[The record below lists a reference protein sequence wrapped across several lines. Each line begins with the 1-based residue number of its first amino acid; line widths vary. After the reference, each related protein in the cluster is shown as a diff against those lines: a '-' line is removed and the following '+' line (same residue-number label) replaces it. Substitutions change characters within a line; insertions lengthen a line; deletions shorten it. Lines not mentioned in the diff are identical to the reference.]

1 MKFLANENVPLSVCK
16 RLRRRDI
23 DIISMAEIEQG
34 ATDEEVMTVALKQG
48 RAIVTFDKDFGE
60 LVFKSKAS
68 VPGIILLRFSPRS
81 PNVILKRL
89 SELFADPEIPLEN
102 SFVVVEKSRVR
113 SREIK

>member
-16 RLRRRDI
+16 RLRKKDI
-23 DIISMAEIEQG
+23 DIVSMAEIELK
-34 ATDEEVMTVALKQG
+34 ATDEEVMAQALEQG

-81 PNVILKRL
+81 PNIILKRL
-89 SELFADPEIPLEN
+89 SELFADPEIPLEKN
-102 SFVVVEKSRVR
+102 LLWLRRTE
-113 SREIK
+113 